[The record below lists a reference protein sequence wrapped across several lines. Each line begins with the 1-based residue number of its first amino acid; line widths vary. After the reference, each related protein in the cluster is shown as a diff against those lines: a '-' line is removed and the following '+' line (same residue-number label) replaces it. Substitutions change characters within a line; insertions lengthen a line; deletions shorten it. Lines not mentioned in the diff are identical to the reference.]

1 VAPRFAVAHIGVAPY
16 KDLQTVV
23 RTLARVRERG
33 IDAVLVH
40 VGEPWPHDAARLVDE
55 LGLSEHVVR
64 LGGVDEQQL
73 VEVLGAA
80 DCLLFPS
87 LWEGFGLPPA
97 EAMACGLPVVHSDTP
112 ALVELMRGAGLAAR
126 PRDVRGLAE
135 HVVTLA
141 TDPGVR
147 QRLARD
153 GLARAEALTWDAT
166 RAGYR
171 RVYERIHAQVGAG
184 R

>member
-1 VAPRFAVAHIGVAPY
+1 
-16 KDLQTVV
+16 
-23 RTLARVRERG
+23 
-33 IDAVLVH
+33 
-40 VGEPWPHDAARLVDE
+40 
-55 LGLSEHVVR
+55 
-64 LGGVDEQQL
+64 
-73 VEVLGAA
+73 
-80 DCLLFPS
+80 
-87 LWEGFGLPPA
+87 
-97 EAMACGLPVVHSDTP
+97 MACGLPVVHSDTP

-135 HVVTLA
+135 HVFTLA